1 MYYIYICA
9 QLKSAGF
16 LSGFAFGCEEK
27 DSENAT
33 KAIQAVNDAWAVL
46 RDQKSRQAYNQRVVA
61 DALSE
66 ESKFKKSKSV
76 IEIAAAAKAAAKAAV
91 KAKAK
96 SKAAEEVH
104 MACGKASSSSSKGP
118 DASKSSTAPSASSSG
133 KTPSWVYCML
143 TEQKTVIVCKS
154 QLSKGLQR
162 RFEHKAWAGS
172 AHALR
177 VAREF
182 QDSCETMLTKTL
194 SMTKLDQL
202 KNFCGE
208 NDIKIPSGTRL
219 SKHFLNDTIEQ
230 AFYAGSCKS
239 IEEKLRKAYQK
250 STGADAT
257 TEGSATMTHGIVV
270 DKCTNKFMATY
281 KVSKEHGSISK
292 IFDTRQDAEF
302 WFDSLN
308 ALMKQGR
315 LAGNLSALR
324 QAAATRKA
332 TAAAINKI
340 MEENISLEPES
351 RDAYKREVK
360 EGKDVFDKI
369 FKKSSGSGL
378 RRASVHL
385 FKASSDQLQECAGKG
400 VVNGVLCGSW
410 HASLGWRPTTIIVF
424 GSGFDKDSADAFVAK
439 SGLTK
444 LGVISCSD
452 SPKPSEG
459 DFAKFAQVAKTSEC
473 KNCVMWHLVQE
484 RFQVSSRF
492 FQHNPDTKV
501 PEEVSMEFISRRL
514 NGEDVRILGLDEKV
528 REALAAKISR
538 PKTLRFSVGK
548 VPPDGRCFWYSW
560 LASVL
565 SDEWWAIERNK
576 TGYALNR
583 EQLLTEENMGQRLLD
598 EVMDKMISI
607 ASTDE
612 ALASYEDV
620 KESKQMTL
628 DLAHVVGLAFGCRF
642 RISLAENAQKDDYP
656 ADAMYGQPDGPVV
669 GHFYFRYLQKH
680 VGHFDV
686 LREDDGKLRGYQL
699 MGLRQ

>member
-1 MYYIYICA
+1 MCVYADFFKCIYAQKYIYILHIYIYVEVFHTA
-9 QLKSAGF
+9 LKKVDLQMWSALFHLLYPARFLGF
-16 LSGFAFGCEEK
+16 SKQNQDIFGNNKE
-27 DSENAT
+27 
-33 KAIQAVNDAWAVL
+33 
-46 RDQKSRQAYNQRVVA
+46 
-61 DALSE
+61 
-66 ESKFKKSKSV
+66 
-76 IEIAAAAKAAAKAAV
+76 
-91 KAKAK
+91 
-96 SKAAEEVH
+96 
-104 MACGKASSSSSKGP
+104 
-118 DASKSSTAPSASSSG
+118 
-133 KTPSWVYCML
+133 
-143 TEQKTVIVCKS
+143 TVFGGGTC
-154 QLSKGLQR
+154 
-162 RFEHKAWAGS
+162 
-172 AHALR
+172 
-177 VAREF
+177 
-182 QDSCETMLTKTL
+182 
-194 SMTKLDQL
+194 
-202 KNFCGE
+202 FC
-208 NDIKIPSGTRL
+208 PC
-219 SKHFLNDTIEQ
+219 Q

-514 NGEDVRILGLDEKV
+514 NGEDVRILGLDEK
-528 REALAAKISR
+528 ESAASR
-538 PKTLRFSVGK
+538 SRAAANCQQMRKDFFAFFS
-548 VPPDGRCFWYSW
+548 P
-560 LASVL
+560 
-565 SDEWWAIERNK
+565 
-576 TGYALNR
+576 THT
-583 EQLLTEENMGQRLLD
+583 QT
-598 EVMDKMISI
+598 
-607 ASTDE
+607 
-612 ALASYEDV
+612 
-620 KESKQMTL
+620 
-628 DLAHVVGLAFGCRF
+628 H
-642 RISLAENAQKDDYP
+642 AQT
-656 ADAMYGQPDGPVV
+656 
-669 GHFYFRYLQKH
+669 HTH
-680 VGHFDV
+680 I
-686 LREDDGKLRGYQL
+686 
-699 MGLRQ
+699 